1 MREAGKKTHEERRM
15 KRNQLF
21 FRLLLKAVWVRK
33 DRALTALI
41 SVAVVA
47 TIATSAL
54 TVYYDLENKL
64 SREFTRFGANVVITE
79 KAVTEKSSM
88 SQQELEKISALLG
101 SSGEAVPVAYAIA
114 TAPDGSKLVVGG
126 ADLKH
131 LMQLNSWWSI
141 SGSKSPTPAGT
152 RTALDDARVPLVGAR
167 VEDKLARGEALNI
180 RLGGSERAIG
190 PHMIFRSGSDD
201 DSRIFIDL
209 STFASWTGVQPNTV
223 LLRIQ
228 GKPREIQ
235 SMIDRLSASLPQAEV
250 KPVRQI
256 TQAQTSVIGK
266 TRSVVFA
273 ASAIVLVLIMLT
285 MVATFT
291 SSVLER
297 RKDFAV
303 MKALG
308 ASNQMVNI
316 LFASEAAIQALAGAV
331 VGYLLGCGI
340 AFWIG
345 KANFEAAIWPQP
357 MLLLPVLLGS
367 MVLALGAAT
376 APLRLLQQIQPAGI
390 LRGE

>member
-1 MREAGKKTHEERRM
+1 MN
-15 KRNQLF
+15 RNRLF
-21 FRLLLKAVWVRK
+21 LSLLLKAVWVRK
-33 DRALTALI
+33 DRALTALV

-54 TVYYDLENKL
+54 TVYYDLESKL
-64 SREFTRFGANVVITE
+64 SREFSRFGANVVITE
-79 KAVTEKSSM
+79 KSSM
-88 SQQELEKISALLG
+88 TQQDLGRITALLG
-101 SSGEAVPVAYAIA
+101 PQGEAVPVAYAIA
-114 TAPDGSKLVVGG
+114 TAQDGSKLVVGG
-126 ADLKH
+126 ADNKR

-141 SGSKSPTPAGT
+141 SGNAAP
-152 RTALDDARVPLVGAR
+152 VLVGAR
-167 VEDKLARGEALNI
+167 VEEKLARGSDFKITLDNA
-180 RLGGSERAIG
+180 ERAIG
-190 PHMIFRSGSDD
+190 PHMVFRSGSDD
-201 DSRIFIDL
+201 DSRIYLDL
-209 STFASWTGVQPNTV
+209 AAFTAWTGVQPNTALV
-223 LLRIQ
+223 RIQ

-235 SMIDRLSASLPQAEV
+235 AMIDRLSAALPQAEV

-256 TQAQTSVIGK
+256 TEAQTSVIGK

-308 ASNQMVNI
+308 ASNRTVNI
-316 LFASEAAIQALAGAV
+316 MFASEAVVQALAGAAL
-331 VGYLLGCGI
+331 GYLLGCAV

-357 MLLLPVLLGS
+357 VLLLPVLLGS